1 VILEPEDAAMISGYI
16 INKFR
21 GDVSLFDDGLKIV
34 TEHTGWPSLG
44 VVPWLKS
51 AAKLPA
57 EDSVALE
64 KLATPQTNENAKI
77 VAVPV
82 YDRIANFD
90 DLDPLVHD
98 PNFDMRFIRSGERL
112 PMNADLVILPGSK
125 ATIADLIDLKLNGWD
140 SDIFALHAKGAE
152 VIGICGGYQMLGKTI
167 ADPLGL
173 EGQPVTVEGL
183 GLLDVHTIMAP
194 EKTVRET
201 TAFAPVL
208 DAKVTG
214 YEIHLGETTGV
225 DCARP
230 TAFIEGRADGARSLN
245 GKVWGTYLHG
255 GTMLA
260 SHAGAVAGESRAL
273 ADAALNEIAE
283 ELAQLLDA
291 NWLESLFSA
300 S

>member
-1 VILEPEDAAMISGYI
+1 MISGYI

-21 GDVSLFDDGLKIV
+21 GDVSLFDDGLRIV

-64 KLATPQTNENAKI
+64 RLASPQTDADAKI

-82 YDRIANFD
+82 YNRIANFD

-98 PNFDMRFIRSGERL
+98 PAFDVRFIRSGERL
-112 PMNADLVILPGSK
+112 PMNADMVILPGSK
-125 ATIADLIDLKLNGWD
+125 ATISDLFDLKMNGWD
-140 SDIFALHAKGAE
+140 SDIYALHAKGAE
-152 VIGICGGYQMLGKTI
+152 IIGICGGYQMLGKTI
-167 ADPLGL
+167 SDPLGI
-173 EGQPVTVEGL
+173 EGDHIAVAGL
-183 GLLDVHTIMAP
+183 GLLNVHTIMAA

-201 TAFAPVL
+201 TAFAPAL
-208 DAKVTG
+208 NANVTG
-214 YEIHLGETTGV
+214 YEIHLGETTGE
-225 DCARP
+225 DCGRP
-230 TAFIEGRADGARSLN
+230 TALIDGRADGARSSD
-245 GKVWGTYLHG
+245 GSVWGTYLHG

-260 SHAGAVAGESRAL
+260 AHVGAAAGESRAM
-273 ADAALNEIAE
+273 ADQALDEIAE

-291 NWLESLFSA
+291 AWLDAVFS
-300 S
+300 SV